1 MKRRTSFICSSIV
14 TSVFVHGNA
23 VDWGQ
28 RKIELQFRAITKV
41 NYLYFRNENLLHRI
55 GEPQMVI

>member
-28 RKIELQFRAITKV
+28 KDRVAVQSNNQSELPLFQ
-41 NYLYFRNENLLHRI
+41 E
-55 GEPQMVI
+55 